1 MITRTQFTESD
12 IDKKI
17 DELPTISFDDNEE
30 FQRVVMSQDFTDIF
44 NYIMQTRDIPDKI
57 RALNEIDQRI
67 SLYLTLTSQDENF
80 ITQSDRIL
88 YARHFPDIEEF
99 LDNNFYMGLTSGM
112 IYPYWREKMLEMF
125 DKGSTV
131 KKAVFT
137 GCIGCL
143 TGDTVVDT
151 LSGEYTMKELVENH
165 KDKWVLSFNTSTK
178 SWEPDKIIDA
188 FSTGIKD
195 IYEITLD
202 NGEKIKCTSNH
213 QFLARNNKWVS
224 IDNGLVEGLS
234 MMPYYCNYTKK
245 GYKTVKSVDD
255 KFYIPR
261 YMIVG
266 KWKGW
271 CKGLKVDI
279 HHKNYNKEDDRPQNL
294 CLIDKNTH
302 LGFHAKKGGIQFE
315 KYNKLVSGDEFIEYR
330 SIRAKKGRE
339 TYSKR
344 LDFEEK
350 EKIRKRGLIRS
361 CQDLEHQKKASLA
374 GWSGEIG
381 KKHRIQS
388 SKQITEYNK
397 SEKAKLISKKN
408 AEHMRNILQQKSDAE
423 KQLILLKKSLAAL
436 GRHKGKDSFEYIDK
450 LREIRNLEP
459 YYDPTLTPKQRWKL
473 KQQMNHKIIS
483 IKYIGKE
490 EVFDLTTEKN
500 HNFALKSGIIAHNSG
515 KSTIA
520 RKCSIYSLYKVLCL
534 RHPRA
539 VFNIDND
546 ATLASFIYSI
556 TLKTVYETNLM
567 PFIKILTTMPCFER
581 VQKISAFKNFDI
593 TNESSPIPYCVT
605 GSGGDTTIHFANNV
619 IQFAGSQETHQTG
632 RNIFNAFLDEVSEKG
647 LEDGLRIINALDARI
662 SSRFQGSNFTFFSI
676 VSSAKEK
683 ASPIGAY
690 IRSIPSDDKE
700 TIVFSPKLWEV
711 KPDPD
716 FQGDGR
722 TFTVLVGNGII
733 PSRIIDNE
741 IELEQIKNGEFVL
754 QNGCEIIE
762 PPLFYKQKFEMN
774 IDQAIQDIAGIATGG
789 EDLVFRDTS
798 KLQDNNLCPE
808 IHFVADLGKKTD
820 LFQFLPPH
828 LFTTDLNGK
837 KRFKRAPNAERVIHL
852 DLAEASGE
860 TEAGIG
866 LMHKELYKAP
876 NSVFPEEMY
885 VVDFIGYVNSKT
897 RIDLEAIQNLYI
909 KLVTEYGCNIRL
921 MSSDQHQGELMR
933 QFFDNHRLA
942 TETAYISVDR
952 TLQPY
957 NNAARLIELGRVKVG
972 KCPYL
977 IEQMENVGIRSGKAV
992 RLNTTRKDMTD
1003 VLCGMIEGA
1012 RICNLS
1018 AAYTYSTSSQEK
1030 ENKDHIQSLLKTD
1043 QFLVDI

>member
-1 MITRTQFTESD
+1 MITQTQFTESD

-99 LDNNFYMGLTSGM
+99 LDNNFYMGYTSGG

-125 DKGSTV
+125 DKGSTI

-137 GCIGCL
+137 GCIG
-143 TGDTVVDT
+143 
-151 LSGEYTMKELVENH
+151 
-165 KDKWVLSFNTSTK
+165 
-178 SWEPDKIIDA
+178 
-188 FSTGIKD
+188 
-195 IYEITLD
+195 
-202 NGEKIKCTSNH
+202 
-213 QFLARNNKWVS
+213 
-224 IDNGLVEGLS
+224 
-234 MMPYYCNYTKK
+234 
-245 GYKTVKSVDD
+245 
-255 KFYIPR
+255 
-261 YMIVG
+261 
-266 KWKGW
+266 
-271 CKGLKVDI
+271 
-279 HHKNYNKEDDRPQNL
+279 
-294 CLIDKNTH
+294 
-302 LGFHAKKGGIQFE
+302 
-315 KYNKLVSGDEFIEYR
+315 
-330 SIRAKKGRE
+330 
-339 TYSKR
+339 
-344 LDFEEK
+344 
-350 EKIRKRGLIRS
+350 
-361 CQDLEHQKKASLA
+361 
-374 GWSGEIG
+374 
-381 KKHRIQS
+381 
-388 SKQITEYNK
+388 
-397 SEKAKLISKKN
+397 
-408 AEHMRNILQQKSDAE
+408 
-423 KQLILLKKSLAAL
+423 
-436 GRHKGKDSFEYIDK
+436 
-450 LREIRNLEP
+450 
-459 YYDPTLTPKQRWKL
+459 
-473 KQQMNHKIIS
+473 
-483 IKYIGKE
+483 
-490 EVFDLTTEKN
+490 
-500 HNFALKSGIIAHNSG
+500 SG

-539 VFNIDND
+539 VFNVDND

-567 PFIKILTTMPCFER
+567 PFVKILDSMPCFQR

-593 TNESSPIPYCVT
+593 TDETSSIPYCVT

-662 SSRFQGSNFTFFSI
+662 ASRFQGSNFTFFSI

-741 IELEQIKNGEFVL
+741 LELEQIKNGEFVL

-837 KRFKRAPNAERVIHL
+837 KRFKRAPNAERVVHL

-1018 AAYTYSTSSQEK
+1018 AVYTYSTSAQEK

>member
-1 MITRTQFTESD
+1 MITQTQFTESD

-99 LDNNFYMGLTSGM
+99 LDNNFYMGYTSGG

-125 DKGSTV
+125 DKGSTI

-137 GCIGCL
+137 GCIG
-143 TGDTVVDT
+143 
-151 LSGEYTMKELVENH
+151 
-165 KDKWVLSFNTSTK
+165 
-178 SWEPDKIIDA
+178 
-188 FSTGIKD
+188 
-195 IYEITLD
+195 
-202 NGEKIKCTSNH
+202 
-213 QFLARNNKWVS
+213 
-224 IDNGLVEGLS
+224 
-234 MMPYYCNYTKK
+234 
-245 GYKTVKSVDD
+245 
-255 KFYIPR
+255 
-261 YMIVG
+261 
-266 KWKGW
+266 
-271 CKGLKVDI
+271 
-279 HHKNYNKEDDRPQNL
+279 
-294 CLIDKNTH
+294 
-302 LGFHAKKGGIQFE
+302 
-315 KYNKLVSGDEFIEYR
+315 
-330 SIRAKKGRE
+330 
-339 TYSKR
+339 
-344 LDFEEK
+344 
-350 EKIRKRGLIRS
+350 
-361 CQDLEHQKKASLA
+361 
-374 GWSGEIG
+374 
-381 KKHRIQS
+381 
-388 SKQITEYNK
+388 
-397 SEKAKLISKKN
+397 
-408 AEHMRNILQQKSDAE
+408 
-423 KQLILLKKSLAAL
+423 
-436 GRHKGKDSFEYIDK
+436 
-450 LREIRNLEP
+450 
-459 YYDPTLTPKQRWKL
+459 
-473 KQQMNHKIIS
+473 
-483 IKYIGKE
+483 
-490 EVFDLTTEKN
+490 
-500 HNFALKSGIIAHNSG
+500 SG

-539 VFNIDND
+539 VFNVDND

-567 PFIKILTTMPCFER
+567 PFVKILDSMPCFQR

-593 TNESSPIPYCVT
+593 TDETSSIPYCVT

-662 SSRFQGSNFTFFSI
+662 ASRFQGSNFTFFSI

-741 IELEQIKNGEFVL
+741 LELEQIKNGEFVL

-798 KLQDNNLCPE
+798 KLQDTNLCPE
-808 IHFVADLGKKTD
+808 VHFVADLGKKTD

-828 LFTTDLNGK
+828 LFTIDLNGK

>member
-1 MITRTQFTESD
+1 MITKSQFTENE
-12 IDKKI
+12 IDQKI
-17 DELPTISFDDNEE
+17 DQLPTIAFDDNEE

-57 RALNEIDQRI
+57 KALNEIDQRI

-80 ITQSDRIL
+80 ISQSDQIL

-99 LDNNFYMGLTSGM
+99 LDNNFYMGYTSGT
-112 IYPYWREKMLEMF
+112 IYPYWRDKMLKMF
-125 DKGSTV
+125 DKGSTI
-131 KKAVFT
+131 KKAVYT

-151 LSGEYTMKELVENH
+151 LSGEYTMKELVDNH
-165 KDKWVLSFNTSTK
+165 EDKWVLSFNTSTK
-178 SWEPDKIIDA
+178 NWEPDKIIDA

-202 NGEKIKCTSNH
+202 NDEKIKCTSNH
-213 QFLARNNKWVS
+213 QFLSKNNKWVS
-224 IDNGLVEGLS
+224 IDNGLVEDLS
-234 MMPYYCNYTKK
+234 MMP
-245 GYKTVKSVDD
+245 
-255 KFYIPR
+255 I
-261 YMIVG
+261 
-266 KWKGW
+266 
-271 CKGLKVDI
+271 
-279 HHKNYNKEDDRPQNL
+279 
-294 CLIDKNTH
+294 
-302 LGFHAKKGGIQFE
+302 
-315 KYNKLVSGDEFIEYR
+315 
-330 SIRAKKGRE
+330 
-339 TYSKR
+339 
-344 LDFEEK
+344 
-350 EKIRKRGLIRS
+350 
-361 CQDLEHQKKASLA
+361 
-374 GWSGEIG
+374 
-381 KKHRIQS
+381 
-388 SKQITEYNK
+388 SKQQI
-397 SEKAKLISKKN
+397 
-408 AEHMRNILQQKSDAE
+408 
-423 KQLILLKKSLAAL
+423 
-436 GRHKGKDSFEYIDK
+436 
-450 LREIRNLEP
+450 
-459 YYDPTLTPKQRWKL
+459 
-473 KQQMNHKIIS
+473 NHKIIS

-539 VFNIDND
+539 VFNVDND

-567 PFIKILTTMPCFER
+567 PFVKILDSMPCFQR
-581 VQKISAFKNFDI
+581 VQKIAAFKNFDI
-593 TNESSPIPYCVT
+593 TDETSPIPYCIT
-605 GSGGDTTIHFANNV
+605 GSGGDSTIHFANNI

-683 ASPIGAY
+683 ASPIGTY
-690 IRSIPSDDKE
+690 IRSIPQDDKE
-700 TIVFSPKLWEV
+700 TIVFSPRLWEV

-741 IELEQIKNGEFVL
+741 IELQQIKDGTFVL

-798 KLQDNNLCPE
+798 KLQDDNLCPE

-820 LFQFLPPH
+820 LFEFLPSY

-837 KRFKRAPNAERVIHL
+837 KRFKRAPNAARVCHF
-852 DLAEASGE
+852 DLAEASGDS
-860 TEAGIG
+860 EAGIS
-866 LMHKELYKAP
+866 LMHKELYTAP
-876 NSVFPEEMY
+876 GAVYPEEIY
-885 VVDFIGYVNSKT
+885 VFDFVGWVSSKT

-921 MSSDQHQGELMR
+921 MTSDMHQGELMR

-942 TETAYISVDR
+942 EETAYLSVDR

-957 NNAARLIELGRVKVG
+957 NNAARLMELGRIKIG
-972 KCPYL
+972 KCPYV
-977 IEQMENVGIRSGKAV
+977 IEQTENVGIRKGKAE
-992 RLNTTRKDMTD
+992 RLNSTRKD
-1003 VLCGMIEGA
+1003 VLDSIVGSIEAA

-1018 AAYTYSTSSQEK
+1018 ANYIYTT
-1030 ENKDHIQSLLKTD
+1030 NKTEESNKNNIDSLLKKD
-1043 QFLVDI
+1043 QFIVDIL

>member
-1 MITRTQFTESD
+1 MITQTQFTESD

-112 IYPYWREKMLEMF
+112 IYPYWREKMLKMF

-137 GCIGCL
+137 GCIG
-143 TGDTVVDT
+143 
-151 LSGEYTMKELVENH
+151 
-165 KDKWVLSFNTSTK
+165 
-178 SWEPDKIIDA
+178 
-188 FSTGIKD
+188 
-195 IYEITLD
+195 
-202 NGEKIKCTSNH
+202 
-213 QFLARNNKWVS
+213 
-224 IDNGLVEGLS
+224 
-234 MMPYYCNYTKK
+234 
-245 GYKTVKSVDD
+245 
-255 KFYIPR
+255 
-261 YMIVG
+261 
-266 KWKGW
+266 
-271 CKGLKVDI
+271 
-279 HHKNYNKEDDRPQNL
+279 
-294 CLIDKNTH
+294 
-302 LGFHAKKGGIQFE
+302 
-315 KYNKLVSGDEFIEYR
+315 
-330 SIRAKKGRE
+330 
-339 TYSKR
+339 
-344 LDFEEK
+344 
-350 EKIRKRGLIRS
+350 
-361 CQDLEHQKKASLA
+361 
-374 GWSGEIG
+374 
-381 KKHRIQS
+381 
-388 SKQITEYNK
+388 
-397 SEKAKLISKKN
+397 
-408 AEHMRNILQQKSDAE
+408 
-423 KQLILLKKSLAAL
+423 
-436 GRHKGKDSFEYIDK
+436 
-450 LREIRNLEP
+450 
-459 YYDPTLTPKQRWKL
+459 
-473 KQQMNHKIIS
+473 
-483 IKYIGKE
+483 
-490 EVFDLTTEKN
+490 
-500 HNFALKSGIIAHNSG
+500 SG

-520 RKCSIYSLYKVLCL
+520 RKCSVYSLYKVLCL

-754 QNGCEIIE
+754 QNGCEI
-762 PPLFYKQKFEMN
+762 N
-774 IDQAIQDIAGIATGG
+774 
-789 EDLVFRDTS
+789 
-798 KLQDNNLCPE
+798 
-808 IHFVADLGKKTD
+808 
-820 LFQFLPPH
+820 
-828 LFTTDLNGK
+828 
-837 KRFKRAPNAERVIHL
+837 
-852 DLAEASGE
+852 
-860 TEAGIG
+860 
-866 LMHKELYKAP
+866 
-876 NSVFPEEMY
+876 
-885 VVDFIGYVNSKT
+885 
-897 RIDLEAIQNLYI
+897 
-909 KLVTEYGCNIRL
+909 
-921 MSSDQHQGELMR
+921 
-933 QFFDNHRLA
+933 
-942 TETAYISVDR
+942 
-952 TLQPY
+952 
-957 NNAARLIELGRVKVG
+957 
-972 KCPYL
+972 
-977 IEQMENVGIRSGKAV
+977 
-992 RLNTTRKDMTD
+992 
-1003 VLCGMIEGA
+1003 
-1012 RICNLS
+1012 
-1018 AAYTYSTSSQEK
+1018 
-1030 ENKDHIQSLLKTD
+1030 
-1043 QFLVDI
+1043 